1 MKDTKNNKNENLEE
15 NEELVEGMI
24 SEDKDLQLDQDEL
37 LQAKDA
43 EIEDITNQLLRLQA
57 DFVNF
62 RKRVEKEKE
71 STIAYAVESLICDLL
86 PTIDNFQRAIDSE
99 SDKEGGFYLGVEM
112 IYKELLKKLSDNHIK
127 EIDALGKDFDPNF
140 HHAVIM
146 EESDEYEEGKVI
158 EILQTGYT
166 LKDKVIRPSMVKV
179 AK

>member
-15 NEELVEGMI
+15 NEELVEGTI